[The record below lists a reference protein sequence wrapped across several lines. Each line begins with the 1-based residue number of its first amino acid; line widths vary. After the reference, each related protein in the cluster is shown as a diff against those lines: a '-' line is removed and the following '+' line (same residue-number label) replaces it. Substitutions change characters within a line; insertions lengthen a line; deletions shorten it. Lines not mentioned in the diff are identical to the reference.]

1 MVAPPQANREGEALP
16 SRAENHA
23 HWQRE
28 RAEAHSRTKRAHSRT
43 KRAVRE
49 LDTAIEVG
57 DRCSRRLRHRL
68 NDYGTQL
75 EAARS
80 RLRREGYLTH

>member
-1 MVAPPQANREGEALP
+1 VP

-23 HWQRE
+23 RRQRE
-28 RAEAHSRTKRAHSRT
+28 RAEAHSRTQH
-43 KRAVRE
+43 AVCA

-57 DRCSRRLRHRL
+57 ERSYRRLRHRL
-68 NDYGTQL
+68 DDYGTKF

-80 RLRREGYLTH
+80 RLRHEGYLTH